1 MNTIHGETPVYR
13 YALGG
18 TVTPP
23 ADMIDAARKSL
34 PADQFEE
41 LMRQTGGTAP
51 TPAQLCALVDALNAQ

>member
-1 MNTIHGETPVYR
+1 MNHIESGLIGYR
-13 YALGG
+13 PNMTGS
-18 TVTPP
+18 VTPP